1 MKEKGDGRTWR
12 HSRCILDLETTDVT
26 DWLRVRGMVVRE
38 DLDYLLASN
47 YWVDDGDIFCE
58 GEDWKRLRN
67 IGSESEKEN
76 QESILEHVSHEMLL
90 KYPRTDIKLTVW
102 RTGKA
107 CIYKLGSHHTQ
118 MGIKTMS

>member
-1 MKEKGDGRTWR
+1 MKEKGDGWTWR

-58 GEDWKRLRN
+58 GEDLKRLRN
-67 IGSESEKEN
+67 SVGSDS
-76 QESILEHVSHEMLL
+76 QVCQTSSHSSYSLDKSL
-90 KYPRTDIKLTVW
+90 QFSR
-102 RTGKA
+102 G
-107 CIYKLGSHHTQ
+107 CN
-118 MGIKTMS
+118 